1 MSTAIF
7 ILNVHGFRSQTLA
20 VIFAVQTLSIMM
32 LDIAYGCLLLY
43 YFLFIIGFLNTLVC
57 GTNSLLFN
65 ALDYS
70 SSYLPIVSRESEVL
84 HIYRKQKKLK
94 CGYIKLTFYG
104 FVDPTPRSLAL
115 VKIFHFNYIDLF
127 LALLFG
133 AE

>member
-1 MSTAIF
+1 MYIKIPYFERKHEHSYFYFECACF
-7 ILNVHGFRSQTLA
+7 QCQTRA
-20 VIFAVQTLSIMM
+20 VIFAVQTLSIIM

-65 ALDYS
+65 ALNYS

-104 FVDPTPRSLAL
+104 FVPKP
-115 VKIFHFNYIDLF
+115 NE
-127 LALLFG
+127 LLCCV
-133 AE
+133 E